1 MNKISAAAASVLFL
15 FSCTKNENPSVPD
28 IGLTEFSRFYE
39 DPVVERMYST
49 HVKDTFKIFK
59 TIPEGY
65 EADTSRTYPVIII
78 LDANAF
84 FETTVAELKF
94 NSFLGLI
101 PKSVVIGIG
110 YKDFPAMDSLRSRD
124 YTFPLAI
131 PEYELTLSGGADR
144 FKSFIDGELIPK
156 LVSEYRIDMKRS
168 AICGHSLGGYF
179 TLYYALASMQ
189 ENKAVIKNIVSASPS
204 LHYNHRYLFDMEKGL
219 TSNESLSLN
228 IYVSMGSED
237 MNDDESRGI
246 LGSFGSQFSGRNH
259 PGLKFKTVEFSN
271 FGHIDAAIPGFIKGL
286 TYIYEE

>member
-28 IGLTEFSRFYE
+28 IGPTEFSRLYE
-39 DPVVERMYST
+39 DPAVEIMYSN

-65 EADTSRTYPVIII
+65 EADTSRRYPVIII

-94 NSFLGLI
+94 NSFIGLI
-101 PKSVVIGIG
+101 PKSVVVGIG

-131 PEYELTLSGGADR
+131 PEYEMTLSGGADR
-144 FKSFIDGELIPK
+144 FKSFIDDELIPT
-156 LVSEYRIDMKRS
+156 LVSEYRIDMERA
-168 AICGHSLGGYF
+168 AICGHSLAGYF

-189 ENKAVIKNIVSASPS
+189 ENKAVIKNIVAASPS
-204 LHYNHRYLFDMEKGL
+204 LHYNHRYLFDMEKRL
-219 TSNESLSLN
+219 TSKESLSLN

-246 LGSFGSQFSGRNH
+246 LASFGSQFSEGNH